1 MITINFCNMTFT
13 CDKAIKGSDYV
24 HLVDADGNLTA
35 CFEGV
40 TDFGQFTISG
50 GSWTTAPSNDSC
62 ELAVVGA
69 DGVIRKSTKK
79 ASDIASLQTDVSSIK
94 NTIEA
99 LTNRNWKLLY
109 TGNAAPGDTI
119 TVPGS
124 TDYDVFAVGFKAP
137 VGTNEVGVAI
147 VARIPIYSPVLGTYI
162 DDTYVSGGGT
172 FTVVNTPVADNP
184 DNSTYVFLV
193 QYGCRFSTSGDT
205 WEVLYSSEI
214 TSRALHSYSDPNQST
229 MYSTGNCTIVSICGI
244 V

>member
-24 HLVDADGNLTA
+24 HLVDANGNLTA
-35 CFEGV
+35 CFDGV

-50 GSWTTAPSNDSC
+50 GSWTTAPSNDNC

-79 ASDIASLQTDVSSIK
+79 ASDILNS
-94 NTIEA
+94 IEA
-99 LTNRNWKLLY
+99 LANRNWKLLY

-119 TVPGS
+119 AVPGS
-124 TDYDVFAVGFKAP
+124 ADYDVFAVGFKAP
-137 VGTNEVGVAI
+137 VGKNEVGVAI
-147 VARIPIYSPVLGTYI
+147 VARLPIN
-162 DDTYVSGGGT
+162 DTYVSGGGT
-172 FTVVNTPVADNP
+172 FTAVDTPTADNP
-184 DNSTYVFLV
+184 DNNTYVFLV

-205 WEVLYSSEI
+205 WEVLHSSEI
-214 TSRALHSYSDPNQST
+214 TSRALHSYSDPNQSI
-229 MYSTGNCTIVSICGI
+229 MYSTGNCNIISICGI